1 MQGKKNSK
9 GLARRPLQQGASR
22 DKWCRQAYPD
32 SAYWLTKKQRKH
44 RKIKPKKKSEPP
56 ENNQSH
62 KKINF
67 NIFQANVAGINKK
80 TTELKK
86 LFHDK
91 NIHVALLQETQ
102 HQSCDYKISGYVP
115 HTCRCTACRGV
126 ITYIRKDL
134 QADVTIHSDDSPNDI
149 LKATVWF
156 GDRKFRI
163 YNIYS
168 APKDVFTF
176 TCDEA
181 IHKST
186 ILAGDFN
193 GHSPLWGYSDH
204 NPSGINIEDLC
215 QSTNLIRLQDEYSKP
230 TLLHKA
236 HGTLHRPDLTLVSA
250 DIHSICSAE
259 VLNGIGSD
267 HLPILTSFVLG
278 RQPNRR
284 RRSRW
289 NFRKADWQKFSRE
302 LDTDLDIKAISEM
315 EENDANDHITK
326 AILKAAKSAIPR
338 GSVKNY
344 SPFWNKELEKAVSER
359 QAARKNYEEN
369 NSQENRRKYNKAVAE
384 TKLLTKQ
391 LKKEAWTEKCGELNL
406 REGGR
411 DAWKLLDN
419 MSGTNSQVNP
429 KPFHNDSEVLTSD
442 CKKAEHLNKHFAKV
456 TKASKKTD
464 LDRNLKKALQEEE
477 RKESSS
483 PDIFSNDLTI
493 AELEKAIKMLKQRK
507 APGPDRV
514 HNEMLK
520 NIGTKAKTALLILF
534 NKTWRKGVIPKA
546 WRVATITPI
555 LKKGKP
561 ADQPKSYRPISQT
574 SCIGKVAERMVNK
587 RLYWWLE
594 AAGVISKNQAGFRA
608 KSRTEDQLFRF
619 TQKVLDGFQE
629 QKHTTAIFIDLQQA
643 YDRVWKTG
651 LYQKMQSLGI
661 KSNMYFWIKAFLT
674 DRLIQTRFN
683 SALSS
688 KEVQEEGLPQGSS
701 LSCTLFLVFIN
712 DVSDIIKS
720 ENALFADDLVL
731 WHTSSSTI
739 ISRRRLQED
748 LKKLED
754 YCDYWK
760 LKINEIKS
768 VYSIFTKS
776 HKVAKHKLNLQINNG
791 SLSKEENPTYLGV
804 TLDTQMTLNQ
814 HLENVYK
821 KADKRLN
828 LIKHLASSNW
838 GADKNTLRSLYLGY
852 TRSVI
857 DYNIVLQNVCSKTAR
872 QSIDKV
878 QNQALRL
885 ICGGIRSSPTAA
897 CEISA
902 NVEPLEL
909 RRKKAALDLYER
921 AKRMEPSHP
930 CRVLVDKW
938 KGLSRLQQKSVL
950 HVAKDLSSLNILPSN
965 REEIHRVN
973 KETPPHREIKT
984 PVINKHLLGKEG
996 KKADPI
1002 VLKLSALET
1011 IDSYP
1016 KDWLHVYTDGS
1027 AFKATINAGYGAVLC
1042 HPDGRETELFN
1053 SCGSFCSNYVAEK
1066 EAITQ
1071 SITHIH
1077 EMFDENPDDIRN
1089 IVIFTDSQSA
1099 LQALES
1105 GECGDQ
1111 SLSKLTTKIDCLMSK
1126 HETQVVLQWIPGH
1139 AGIGGNEKADKLAK
1153 KGSSLPQPETPVPY
1167 ETASKMI
1174 KSNFKEDWLNDWTR
1188 NKTGRALYTHMSAP
1202 KPKDPVNQLKRAEQ
1216 CTIFRLRVGHVGL
1229 NNHLSRIKKNFPS
1242 ACPLCMFPN
1251 ETVEHH
1257 LLHCP
1262 HLNSLRQ
1269 RFLPAQPSISNC
1281 LFGCLEQL
1289 RKTCSYFYHAS
1300 GPRASAQRLL
1310 VG

>member
-1 MQGKKNSK
+1 M
-9 GLARRPLQQGASR
+9 
-22 DKWCRQAYPD
+22 
-32 SAYWLTKKQRKH
+32 
-44 RKIKPKKKSEPP
+44 
-56 ENNQSH
+56 
-62 KKINF
+62 
-67 NIFQANVAGINKK
+67 
-80 TTELKK
+80 
-86 LFHDK
+86 
-91 NIHVALLQETQ
+91 
-102 HQSCDYKISGYVP
+102 
-115 HTCRCTACRGV
+115 
-126 ITYIRKDL
+126 
-134 QADVTIHSDDSPNDI
+134 
-149 LKATVWF
+149 
-156 GDRKFRI
+156 
-163 YNIYS
+163 
-168 APKDVFTF
+168 
-176 TCDEA
+176 
-181 IHKST
+181 
-186 ILAGDFN
+186 
-193 GHSPLWGYSDH
+193 
-204 NPSGINIEDLC
+204 C

-250 DIHSICSAE
+250 DIHKICNVE
-259 VLNGIGSD
+259 VLKDIGSD
-267 HLPILTSFVLG
+267 HLPILTSFDMG
-278 RQPNRR
+278 KQPKSR

-289 NFRKADWQKFSRE
+289 NFRKADWQRFRRE
-302 LDTDLDIKAISEM
+302 LDSDLDIPFM
-315 EENDANDHITK
+315 DTLDENEANEYVTK

-344 SPFWNKELEKAVSER
+344 SPFWNEDLEKSVSDR
-359 QAARKNYEEN
+359 QTARKAYEEN
-369 NSQENRRKYNKAVAE
+369 KTVENRCKYNKAVAE

-391 LKKEAWTEKCGELNL
+391 LKKQAWTEKCEELNMHK
-406 REGGR
+406 GGR
-411 DAWKLLDN
+411 EAWKLLDS
-419 MSGTNSQVNP
+419 MSGTNGQVNP
-429 KPFHNDSEVLTSD
+429 KPFHNDSEVLISD
-442 CKKAEHLNKHFAKV
+442 SKKAEHINKHFAKV
-456 TKASKKTD
+456 TKATKKTV

-477 RKESSS
+477 RKDSSP
-483 PDIFSNDLTI
+483 PDIFSNDLNK
-493 AELEKAIKMLKQRK
+493 AELDKALKMLKLRK

-520 NIGTKAKTALLILF
+520 NIGDTAKSALLLLF
-534 NKTWRKGVIPKA
+534 NKTWRSGVIPKA
-546 WRVATITPI
+546 WKVATITPI

-561 ADQPKSYRPISQT
+561 ADEPKSYRPISQT
-574 SCIGKVAERMVNK
+574 SCIGKVAERMVNR

-594 AAGVISKNQAGFRA
+594 AAGVISQSQAGFRA

-661 KSNMYFWIKAFLT
+661 KSKMYFWIKAFLT

-712 DVSDIIKS
+712 DVSDIIKC

-760 LKINEIKS
+760 LKINENKS

-791 SLSKEENPTYLGV
+791 FLGKEDNPTYLGV
-804 TLDTQMTLNQ
+804 TLDHQMTLNK
-814 HLENVYK
+814 HLEEVYK

-857 DYNIVLQNVCSKTAR
+857 DYNIVLQNVCSKTAK
-872 QSIDKV
+872 QNIDKI

-885 ICGGIRSSPTAA
+885 ICGGMRSSPTAA

-902 NVEPLEL
+902 NIEPLEI

-950 HVAKDLSSLNILPSN
+950 HVAQDLSNHNYMPSN
-965 REEIHRVN
+965 REEIQRVSKEIQPH
-973 KETPPHREIKT
+973 KETQT
-984 PVINKHLLGKEG
+984 PKINKQLLGKES
-996 KKADPI
+996 KNADPNI
-1002 VLKLSALET
+1002 LKMSALET
-1011 IDSYP
+1011 INSYP
-1016 KDWLHVYTDGS
+1016 KDCLHVYTDGS
-1027 AFKATINAGYGAVLC
+1027 AFKATINAGYGAIIC
-1042 HPDGRETELFN
+1042 HPDGREFELFN

-1071 SITHIH
+1071 AITHIQ
-1077 EMFDENPDDIRN
+1077 EMFDNNPDDTKDVI
-1089 IVIFTDSQSA
+1089 IFTDSLSA
-1099 LQALES
+1099 LQGLENGES
-1105 GECGDQ
+1105 GDKD
-1111 SLSKLTTKIDCLMSK
+1111 LSKLTMKIDQLMSK
-1126 HETQVVLQWIPGH
+1126 HKIQVVLQWIPGH
-1139 AGIGGNEKADKLAK
+1139 AGVEGNEKADSLAK
-1153 KGSSLPQPETPVPY
+1153 RGAALPQPEAPVNY
-1167 ETASKMI
+1167 ETARKMI
-1174 KSNFKEDWLNDWTR
+1174 KSNLKEEWLNDWTR

-1202 KPKDPVNQLKRAEQ
+1202 KPKDPVNKLRRAEQ

-1242 ACPLCMFPN
+1242 ACPLCKFPN

-1262 HLNSLRQ
+1262 HLKNLRQ
-1269 RFLPAQPSISNC
+1269 QFLPAQPSISNC

-1289 RKTCSYFYHAS
+1289 RKTCSFFYHAS
-1300 GPRASAQRLL
+1300 GPRAAAQRLL
-1310 VG
+1310 VGL